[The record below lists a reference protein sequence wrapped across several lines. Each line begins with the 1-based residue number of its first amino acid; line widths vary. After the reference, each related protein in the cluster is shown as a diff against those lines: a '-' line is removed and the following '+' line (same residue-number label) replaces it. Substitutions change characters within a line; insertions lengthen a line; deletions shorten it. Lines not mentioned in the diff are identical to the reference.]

1 MRLKFIFVIIIL
13 LGGINVSNGDYPDDM
28 EYSYDWFSFWCG
40 HSKLNVEFNDGDLIA
55 NYEIS
60 INEENPGLCVGMP
73 FEENFNIV
81 VDNFYNNISDLF
93 FTSVDVK
100 EIKMWNTTYAQSDM
114 AICDG
119 GGYSKKLKLYFENL
133 ILELEDL
140 VDNDSCFG
148 GYTIKSHDDIL
159 TQFEFI
165 HDKVINGINNSLN
178 ETSGSSL
185 FEMDISILF
194 WNVPIALI
202 ISYVFL
208 KKKYLLFK

>member
-1 MRLKFIFVIIIL
+1 MRLKLIFVIIVL
-13 LGGINVSNGDYPDDM
+13 LGGINVTSGDYPNDM
-28 EYSYDWFSFWCG
+28 DYSYDWFSFWCG

-60 INEENPGLCVGMP
+60 INEENPGLCVGVP

-81 VDNFYNNISDLF
+81 IDNFYNNISDLF
-93 FTSVDVK
+93 FSNVDVDQI
-100 EIKMWNTTYAQSDM
+100 EMWNTTYAQSDM

-148 GYTIKSHDDIL
+148 GHTIKSHNDIL

-165 HDKVINGINNSLN
+165 HDKVINGINNTLN
-178 ETSGSSL
+178 ETSDSSL
-185 FEMDISILF
+185 FEMDTSILF

>member
-1 MRLKFIFVIIIL
+1 MIIIL
-13 LGGINVSNGDYPDDM
+13 LGGINVTSSDYPDDM

-60 INEENPGLCVGMP
+60 INEENPGICVGMP

-81 VDNFYNNISDLF
+81 VDNFYNNISELF

>member
-1 MRLKFIFVIIIL
+1 MQLKLIFVIIIL
-13 LGGINVSNGDYPDDM
+13 LGGINVTSSDYPDDM

-40 HSKLNVEFNDGDLIA
+40 HSKLNVEFNDGNLIA

-60 INEENPGLCVGMP
+60 INEENQGLCVGVP

-81 VDNFYNNISDLF
+81 VDNFYNNISELF
-93 FTSVDVK
+93 FTSVDVDQI
-100 EIKMWNTTYAQSDM
+100 EIWNTTYAQSDM

-119 GGYSKKLKLYFENL
+119 GGYSKKLKLYFKNL

-140 VDNDSCFG
+140 LDNDSCFG

-165 HDKVINGINNSLN
+165 HDKVINGINNTLN
-178 ETSGSSL
+178 ETSNSSL

-194 WNVPIALI
+194 WNMPFVLL

-208 KKKYLLFK
+208 KKK